1 MNIQKVASLGLA
13 TIMLTSALSATPV
26 LAATN
31 SGFSNCLKT
40 SSWSN
45 PSSGGS
51 HTEDDGSSNPVQAKP
66 ISGFPMG
73 WCGTGITATIS
84 QKTYTYDGKVKTP
97 SVTHVAVQGKV
108 LAKGKDYTVNYSSG
122 RKNVGTY
129 KITIKFKGNYAKIK
143 PVSTDFKIIPK
154 NTSISS
160 LTPKSKAFTIK
171 LKKNT
176 TQTTGYQIQY
186 STLSKFS
193 TGSVITL
200 RNTTT
205 SKTIKGLAKKKY
217 YVGVRT
223 YKTVNGTKYYSNWSD
238 AKTVTTK

>member
-1 MNIQKVASLGLA
+1 
-13 TIMLTSALSATPV
+13 MLTSALSVTPV

-31 SGFSNCLKT
+31 PGSSNCLQT
-40 SSWSN
+40 SNWSN

-51 HTEDDGSSNPVQAKP
+51 HTEDGNSSNPVQAKP
-66 ISGFPMG
+66 TSGFPVG
-73 WCGTGITATIS
+73 WCGTGVTATIS

-97 SVTHVAVQGKV
+97 SVTCVAVQGKT

-129 KITIKFKGNYAKIK
+129 KITIKFKGDYSKTK

-171 LKKNT
+171 LKKLMVQNIT
-176 TQTTGYQIQY
+176 
-186 STLSKFS
+186 
-193 TGSVITL
+193 VI
-200 RNTTT
+200 
-205 SKTIKGLAKKKY
+205 GLLQKQ
-217 YVGVRT
+217 
-223 YKTVNGTKYYSNWSD
+223 
-238 AKTVTTK
+238 